1 MPIISFSGNNGT
13 GKTTIAKEL
22 EKRLNAVG
30 IEAHYIKEFDHF
42 LLKYLH
48 RIYSPYKGE
57 NYNPYV
63 GTIHDKNVAKSKTTS
78 KKKES
83 WTLLKIWTAL
93 RPVAWPVAVWCDCLM
108 EWCFYKITARNKVII
123 LDRYAYDHFVSFE
136 RHGWSNIFLRFFYM
150 HFPKPD
156 IAFLLDARATTC
168 LERVGRRHDEKT
180 FAEERIED
188 NNAQRE
194 RYLAFIFKFDFT
206 KRKMKYINTDRNDL
220 EESLNEVFGNLRNHY
235 FKKQNIRKEDIFLS
249 QVACPDFDYER
260 IENSA
265 YEYDYDYILD
275 LAVKNNV
282 ELLFCNNM
290 LKYYK
295 MLLEDGVREKI
306 EGMQWLCKKKQN
318 TMSNTL
324 KLVHSAFEKNS
335 IKYVVFKSLPPFD
348 FTPNDADIL
357 VAGKDYKSASNI
369 IKLLGPEDIDLY
381 YTNQESKVLT
391 KPSWNGIS
399 LNPGL
404 ILSRRIKK
412 KMRMGDEEIEV
423 FVASTE
429 DEIVII
435 AAHAL
440 FQHQYTTLG
449 EQLYVMELFKNNDI
463 DLNYI
468 SSITR
473 EWHRQFFLFLDML
486 VQRWFLFYGET
497 RQILADGK
505 GIKLDMKPVRIHPFR
520 YCRSIKNIAD
530 NVLIRMRYNK
540 NRALPYNPNWSLR
553 KEDGKG
559 SD

>member
-22 EKRLNAVG
+22 ENRLNAVG

-48 RIYSPYKGE
+48 RIYSPYKGK

-63 GTIHDKNVAKSKTTS
+63 GTKHDTPVSSEWHASFTKPENSFGLRVWTT
-78 KKKES
+78 
-83 WTLLKIWTAL
+83 L
-93 RPVAWPVAVWCDCLM
+93 RPFVWPVAVWCDCLL
-108 EWCFYKITARNKVII
+108 EWCYYKTTARNKVII

-168 LERVGRRHDEKT
+168 LERVGRRHDEKS
-180 FAEERIED
+180 FSEEDIKD
-188 NNAQRE
+188 VNAQRE
-194 RYLAFIFKFDFT
+194 RYFDLGIKNDFT
-206 KRKMKYINTDRNDL
+206 KREMKYINTDRNDL
-220 EESLNEVFGNLRNHY
+220 EESLNEVFGKLRNHY
-235 FKKQNIRKEDIFLS
+235 YEKQNIRDEDIFLS
-249 QVACPDFDYER
+249 LVSCPYFDLER
-260 IENSA
+260 LKGIEWKLLLFDPKFN
-265 YEYDYDYILD
+265 YDYILD

-290 LKYYK
+290 MNRCKHILNKNT
-295 MLLEDGVREKI
+295 MVKI
-306 EGMQWLCKKKQN
+306 NRMQDLCKKKQN
-318 TMSNTL
+318 TMAKTL
-324 KLVHSAFEKNS
+324 KLVNSAFEKQS
-335 IKYVVFKSLPPFD
+335 IEYVVFKSLPPFD

-357 VAGKDYKSASNI
+357 VSGKDYKSARNI
-369 IKLLGPEDIDLY
+369 IKLLGVKDIDLY
-381 YTNQESKVLT
+381 YTNPQSKVLT

-423 FVASTE
+423 FVPSPE

-449 EQLYVMELFKNNDI
+449 EQLYVMELIKNNKI
-463 DLNYI
+463 DWF
-468 SSITR
+468 SIAFMTIG
-473 EWHRQFFLFLDML
+473 WNNAFFFFIDML
-486 VQRWFLFYGET
+486 VQRWFIFYGENL
-497 RQILADGK
+497 RILTSK
-505 GIKLDMKPVRIHPFR
+505 KIKLDMKPVRIHPFR
-520 YCRSIKNIAD
+520 YCRSVKNIID
-530 NVLIRMRYNK
+530 NVLIRIRYNK
-540 NRALPYNPNWSLR
+540 NRALPYNPNWTLR
-553 KEDGKG
+553 K
-559 SD
+559 

>member
-1 MPIISFSGNNGT
+1 MLISFSGNNGT

-30 IEAHYIKEFDHF
+30 IEAHYKKEFDHF

-48 RIYSPYKGE
+48 KIYHPYKGE

-83 WTLLKIWTAL
+83 GALFKIWAAI
-93 RPVAWPVAVWCDCLM
+93 RPVAWPMAVWCDCLL
-108 EWCFYKITARNKVII
+108 EWCYYKITARNKVII

-136 RHGWSNIFLRFFYM
+136 RHGWSNRFLRFFYM

-156 IAFLLDARATTC
+156 IAFLLDARPTTC
-168 LERVGRRHDEKT
+168 LERVGRRHDEKA
-180 FAEERIED
+180 FSEEDIQD
-188 NNAQRE
+188 IKAQRIQ
-194 RYLAFIFKFDFT
+194 YLDLIIKLRFT
-206 KRKMKYINTDRNDL
+206 KHEPEYINTDRNNL
-220 EESLNEVFGNLRNHY
+220 EYSVQKVFGKLRGYY
-235 FKKQNIRKEDIFLS
+235 FEKQNISEEDIFLS
-249 QVACPDFDYER
+249 LVACPHFK
-260 IENSA
+260 
-265 YEYDYDYILD
+265 YDKLEMHKLKIDYILD

-282 ELLFCNNM
+282 ELLFCNNV
-290 LKYYK
+290 LEHYK
-295 MLLEDGVREKI
+295 IILTKKEITKMEI
-306 EGMQWLCKKKQN
+306 MQDLCKKKQN
-318 TMSNTL
+318 TMAKTL
-324 KLVHSAFEKNS
+324 KLVHSAFEKNA

-357 VAGKDYKSASNI
+357 VAGKDYKSANNI
-369 IKLLGPEDIDLY
+369 IKLLGAKDIDLY
-381 YTNQESKVLT
+381 YTNPESEVLT

-399 LNPGL
+399 LDEGM
-404 ILSRRIKK
+404 ILSRRMKK

-423 FVASTE
+423 FVPSPE

-473 EWHRQFFLFLDML
+473 EWHHQFFFFFDML
-486 VQRWFLFYGET
+486 VPRWFLFYGET
-497 RQILADGK
+497 YKILRGENK
-505 GIKLDMKPVRIHPFR
+505 VKIDMKPVRIHPLR
-520 YCRSIKNIAD
+520 YCRSTIKNIVD
-530 NVLIRMRYNK
+530 NVLIRIRYK
-540 NRALPYNPNWSLR
+540 RNRALPYNPNWTLR
-553 KEDGKG
+553 EERGEK
-559 SD
+559 